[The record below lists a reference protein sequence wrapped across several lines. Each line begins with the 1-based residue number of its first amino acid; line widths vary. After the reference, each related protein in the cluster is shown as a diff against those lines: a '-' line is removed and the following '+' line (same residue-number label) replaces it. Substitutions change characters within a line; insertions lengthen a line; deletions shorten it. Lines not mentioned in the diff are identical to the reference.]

1 MTIEDTQNSHVKKKK
16 GKTKNATGRPTVPG
30 VSTDRAGCHGTHFNA
45 GMSIATK
52 SIILLYLSR

>member
-1 MTIEDTQNSHVKKKK
+1 MTMEDTQNSHVKKKK
-16 GKTKNATGRPTVPG
+16 EKKNATGRPTVLR

>member
-1 MTIEDTQNSHVKKKK
+1 MTIEDTQNSHVKKKEK
-16 GKTKNATGRPTVPG
+16 AKNATGHPTVPG

-45 GMSIATK
+45 GMSITKK

>member
-1 MTIEDTQNSHVKKKK
+1 MTIGDTQNSHVKKK
-16 GKTKNATGRPTVPG
+16 ATGRPTVPG

-52 SIILLYLSR
+52 SIILLYVSR